1 MGTRGEE
8 HMSNR
13 EELVKAVT
21 DAEEE
26 YLAAGTRDAFAA
38 IRNARDALKAYDKE
52 KQNEVC

>member
-1 MGTRGEE
+1 MSTRQ
-8 HMSNR
+8 
-13 EELVKAVT
+13 ELVKAVT